1 MPRSARIVVPN
12 YPYHITQR
20 GNYRQ
25 KIFEDQEDRS
35 IYLTWMNEYSKRYDL
50 TLLAYCLMDNHVHFI
65 VIPGEERSLS
75 KVFSI
80 VHMRYSQ
87 YYNKKRGTAGHLWQG
102 RFYSCL
108 LDEMHL
114 MAAMRYVEKN
124 PVRARL
130 VKKAWNWKWS
140 SARLHTGRSKEII
153 GLGDIKEIVD
163 LGVEGWE
170 EYLEGDEIKEELE
183 KIRKNTMLGRPM
195 GSSRFIEELE
205 KKVGSIIRR
214 LPRGRPRKKIKY

>member
-1 MPRSARIVVPN
+1 
-12 YPYHITQR
+12 
-20 GNYRQ
+20 
-25 KIFEDQEDRS
+25 
-35 IYLTWMNEYSKRYDL
+35 
-50 TLLAYCLMDNHVHFI
+50 
-65 VIPGEERSLS
+65 
-75 KVFSI
+75 
-80 VHMRYSQ
+80 MRYSQ
-87 YYNKKRGTAGHLWQG
+87 YFNKKKGTAGHLWQG

-140 SARLHTGRSKEII
+140 SAAFHTGRSKEIV
-153 GLGDIKEIVD
+153 GLGDIEEIVD
-163 LGVEGWE
+163 LRVEGWE

-195 GSSRFIEELE
+195 GSSRFIDELE
-205 KKVGSIIRR
+205 KKVGSVIRT
-214 LPRGRPRKKIKY
+214 LPRGRPRKKIK

>member
-1 MPRSARIVVPN
+1 MPRTARIVVPN

-25 KIFEDQEDRS
+25 KIFDDQEDRS
-35 IYLTWMNEYSKRYDL
+35 MYLTWINEYSRKYDL
-50 TLLAYCLMDNHVHFI
+50 TPLAYCLMDNHVHFV
-65 VIPGEERSLS
+65 VIPGEEHSLS

-87 YYNKKRGTAGHLWQG
+87 YYNKKKGTAGHLWQG

-140 SARLHTGRSKEII
+140 SAGFHTGRSKEII
-153 GLGDIKEIVD
+153 GLGDIKEVVD

-170 EYLEGDEIKEELE
+170 EYLEGDEIREEVE

-205 KKVGSIIRR
+205 RKVGSVIRT
-214 LPRGRPRKKIKY
+214 LSSGRPRKRIK